1 MARVGLGPP
10 EEGVVAGLNHDAE
23 GVVRE
28 GRAAFVPG
36 ALPGERI
43 RFARREQHRSHDEA
57 DLLEV
62 LRPSADRV
70 VPGCAHFGICGGCA
84 LQHLSVDA
92 QVLAKERELFDS
104 LERIGGLRPRE
115 RLAPVTGPAWGY
127 RRRARLGARYVTAKK
142 RSLVG
147 FRERSSSFV
156 AALERCEVLVPQA
169 GEMIVPLSE
178 LATSLSVRMRLPQI
192 EVAAGDDLL
201 VFVLRLLDEPTAED
215 RERMREFERRHEV
228 RLLIQRKGPDA
239 LDSLDG
245 APVDL
250 WYGLPEFGVRL
261 HFRPTDFVQVNGPT
275 NQRMVSRVVELLG
288 LTPEARVLDLFCGLG
303 NFTLPIA
310 TRAAA
315 VLGIEGDAG
324 LVERARSNAA
334 ANGLTHARF
343 EQANLAGDGAAETC
357 RLLAASGG
365 PFTHVLLDP
374 PRTGAREVLDSI
386 ALLAPRTIVYVSCH
400 PGSLARDLQILT
412 TEHGYDLA
420 AAGIVDM
427 FPHTTHVESVAVL
440 HAGSAKR

>member
-1 MARVGLGPP
+1 
-10 EEGVVAGLNHDAE
+10 
-23 GVVRE
+23 
-28 GRAAFVPG
+28 
-36 ALPGERI
+36 
-43 RFARREQHRSHDEA
+43 
-57 DLLEV
+57 
-62 LRPSADRV
+62 
-70 VPGCAHFGICGGCA
+70 
-84 LQHLSVDA
+84 
-92 QVLAKERELFDS
+92 
-104 LERIGGLRPRE
+104 
-115 RLAPVTGPAWGY
+115 VTGPAWGY